1 VPWRVLVEGKADNN
15 VRTPWELM
23 DEFALEHFSA
33 RAHTYFPYPREVKF
47 IRITIQDWYGNTLM
61 DDIKND
67 YVYNDPG
74 TQHKTTLGHY
84 DKYSAVNPDARSL
97 VLHHSP
103 HNIGTMMAS
112 ADYTALQAEW
122 QMWKDRTIQSLWKGI
137 YIPPF
142 LFFGGK

>member
-1 VPWRVLVEGKADNN
+1 
-15 VRTPWELM
+15 
-23 DEFALEHFSA
+23 
-33 RAHTYFPYPREVKF
+33 
-47 IRITIQDWYGNTLM
+47 M
-61 DDIKND
+61 DDMKSD

-84 DKYSAVNPDARSL
+84 GKYSAVEPDARSL

-103 HNIGTMMAS
+103 HNIGTMMES
-112 ADYTALQAEW
+112 GDYTALQAEW

-137 YIPPF
+137 YIPPL